1 MKAKRFIPVILLV
14 SFMVSF
20 QGINQNIPDVKNKIS
35 SVIKNSIEWAINKD
49 LKLLYS
55 SMAQDSAFFIFNPDS
70 AGSIEGFDA
79 FRKMAEDVFMND
91 AFKATGSVF
100 RDLKIHL
107 SESKTV
113 AWFSCFLDDFGEWN
127 AKPIG
132 WINTRWTGVLE
143 KREEDWVIVQ
153 MHFSF
158 PCDRKSLKD

>member
-1 MKAKRFIPVILLV
+1 MPVILLV

-35 SVIKNSIEWAINKD
+35 SVIKNSIEWAINQD

-55 SMAQDSAFFIFNPDS
+55 SIAQDSALFIFNPDS
-70 AGSIEGFDA
+70 AGTIEGFDA
-79 FRKMAEDVFMND
+79 FRKMTEDVFMND

-100 RDLKIHL
+100 RDLRIYL
-107 SESKTV
+107 SESATV

-127 AKPIG
+127 GQPIG

-143 KREEDWVIVQ
+143 KREAGWVIVQ

-158 PCDRKSLKD
+158 PSDRKSLKD

>member
-1 MKAKRFIPVILLV
+1 MKANRFMPVILLV

-55 SMAQDSAFFIFNPDS
+55 SIAQDSAFFIFNPDS
-70 AGSIEGFDA
+70 AGTIEGFDA
-79 FRKMAEDVFMND
+79 FRKMTEDVFMND

-100 RDLKIHL
+100 RDLRIYL
-107 SESKTV
+107 SESETV

-127 AKPIG
+127 G
-132 WINTRWTGVLE
+132 QTHWL
-143 KREEDWVIVQ
+143 D
-153 MHFSF
+153 
-158 PCDRKSLKD
+158 